1 MKSPIILSALALAGA
16 LQASA
21 LNEVK
26 SLQQWDADGA
36 RMQREGDNLFSVGFD
51 LDLAGLDVPSE
62 EAILLTPVLQN
73 GLDSLEL
80 PAVGIYGRNRYYH
93 YERRG
98 TGMISGDDETV
109 WKNKEKPGHID
120 YSQVIPYRPWFDGVK
135 LKVKGQCYG
144 C

>member
-51 LDLAGLDVPSE
+51 FDLAGLDVPSE
-62 EAILLTPVLQN
+62 EAILLTPVL
-73 GLDSLEL
+73 
-80 PAVGIYGRNRYYH
+80 
-93 YERRG
+93 
-98 TGMISGDDETV
+98 
-109 WKNKEKPGHID
+109 
-120 YSQVIPYRPWFDGVK
+120 
-135 LKVKGQCYG
+135 
-144 C
+144 